1 LIEVFLRRFTTLGYP
16 RVKYVNVNDQ
26 PRYVFVSR
34 TATVRELHAQLCRA
48 YAAESNGRWTTEE
61 LMGLSR
67 LWKFEGD
74 DSIDDARHMLTEING
89 DLKKLPLQI

>member
-1 LIEVFLRRFTTLGYP
+1 
-16 RVKYVNVNDQ
+16 
-26 PRYVFVSR
+26 VFVSR

-48 YAAESNGRWTTEE
+48 YAAESGGRWTTEE

-89 DLKKLPLQI
+89 DLNKLPLQI